1 MEWRLSAAETKTKKT
16 ADAIDCIFNEKN
28 RYLTKLQKMVLKPIG
43 LLLFALLTLSTTAQ
57 IRLPQLISDG
67 MVLQRDTELRIWG
80 WAAKGEKI
88 RISFQS
94 RSYQTVADAN
104 GNWQVQLPAMKAGG
118 PYQMDLKAS
127 NQLQIKDIL
136 VGDVWLCAGQSNMVL
151 NMERVKEKYPDEIK
165 NANYPQIRNFFIP
178 TLADPS
184 AVHPDLP
191 PGSWKPANPTNV
203 LSFGALTYFFAK
215 QIWLTQQVPVGI
227 INSSVGGTPIEAWIS
242 EEGLKQFPEE
252 LATIAR
258 FRDSAFVNEQKKL
271 QQNLS
276 ALNRMPRKETD
287 LGLTTTPK
295 WFDPTYQPEGWKSIV
310 VPGYWA
316 DQGIKGLN
324 GVVWYR
330 KEIMLPAAANGQSGK
345 IFLGRIV
352 DADQVYVNGKQVGN
366 ITYQY
371 PPRRYEIPAGLLKEG
386 KNTIVVR
393 VTNTAG
399 KGGFVPDK
407 PYYLSVNE
415 QSIDLKGEWQYK
427 VGDVFATTG
436 RPPAA
441 PLSLQNQPS
450 ALYNAMIAP
459 FINYAVKGT
468 LWYQGET
475 NSNRPE
481 RYKKLLPALINDWRS
496 QFHQAQL
503 PFLYVQL
510 PNYMEMQ
517 YLPSESQW
525 AMMRESQLQTLSVPS
540 TGMAVAI
547 ELGEWNDIHPLNKK
561 DVGERLALLAR
572 RQVYGEKELVASGP
586 LYQSFRIEGNKI
598 RLFFTETGSG
608 LVAKG
613 NGELKY
619 FAIAGADKKF
629 SWAKAIIENNTV
641 LVWSDEILSPVFV
654 RYAWADNPD
663 GANLYNKEGL
673 PASPFRTDQ

>member
-1 MEWRLSAAETKTKKT
+1 M
-16 ADAIDCIFNEKN
+16 
-28 RYLTKLQKMVLKPIG
+28 MVRKSIG
-43 LLLFALLTLSTTAQ
+43 LLFFALATLSGTAQ

-67 MVLQRDTELRIWG
+67 MVLQRDTELSIWG
-80 WAAKGEKI
+80 WAGKGEKI

-94 RSYQTVADAN
+94 RSYSTVADAN
-104 GNWQVQLPAMKAGG
+104 GNWQVQLPPLKAGG

-178 TLADPS
+178 TLADP
-184 AVHPDLP
+184 AGVHADLP
-191 PGSWKPANPTNV
+191 PGSWKAASPANI
-203 LSFGALTYFFAK
+203 LSFGAVSYFFAK

-258 FRDSAFVNEQKKL
+258 FRDTAFVNAQKKL
-271 QQNLS
+271 QQELN
-276 ALNRMPRKETD
+276 ALNRIPRKETD
-287 LGLTTTPK
+287 LGLTTAPK
-295 WFDPTYQPEGWKSIV
+295 WFDPAYQPDGWKSIV

-330 KEIMLPAAANGQSGK
+330 KEIDLPASANGQAAK
-345 IFLGRIV
+345 LFLGRIV
-352 DADQVYVNGKQVGN
+352 DADQAYVNGKQVGN

-427 VGDVFATTG
+427 VGDVFAPSG

-475 NSNRPE
+475 NSNRPD
-481 RYKKLLPALINDWRS
+481 RYKKLLPALISDWRS
-496 QFHQAQL
+496 QFKQPAL

-510 PNYMEMQ
+510 PNYMDMQ

-525 AMMRESQLQTLSVPS
+525 AMMRESQLQTLSVPY

-572 RQVYGEKELVASGP
+572 KQVYGQKQLVASGP

-598 RLFFTETGSG
+598 RISFTETGSG
-608 LVAKG
+608 LMANG
-613 NGELKY
+613 NGELHY

-629 SWAKAIIENNTV
+629 VWAKAIIENNTV
-641 LVWSDEILSPVFV
+641 LVWSDEIISPAYV